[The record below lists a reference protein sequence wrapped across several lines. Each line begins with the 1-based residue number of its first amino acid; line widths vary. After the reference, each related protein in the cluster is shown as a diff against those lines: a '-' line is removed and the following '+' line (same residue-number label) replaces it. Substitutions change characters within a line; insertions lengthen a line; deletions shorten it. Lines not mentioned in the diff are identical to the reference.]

1 MVLAAPVAQLALVA
15 PVLLV
20 VQVVLLAPVAQ
31 LALVAPVLLVVQ
43 VVLGVLDPLED
54 PVVQV
59 VLVESYPHPRSP
71 VGRS

>member
-43 VVLGVLDPLED
+43 VVLVVPVVPEVPAGLVVPGVLAAQEAL
-54 PVVQV
+54 
-59 VLVESYPHPRSP
+59 
-71 VGRS
+71 G